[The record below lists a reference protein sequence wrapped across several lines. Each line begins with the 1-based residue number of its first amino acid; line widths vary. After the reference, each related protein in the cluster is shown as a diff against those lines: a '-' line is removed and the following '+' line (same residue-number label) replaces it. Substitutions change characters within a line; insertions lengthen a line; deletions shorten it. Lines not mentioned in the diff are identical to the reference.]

1 LKAHLPIIRSVQ
13 PVAQGSYNSA
23 VMLKVSVNTDKKM
36 KVNNPMLEKAAWSVS
51 SALNNNRILRPNP
64 KT

>member
-1 LKAHLPIIRSVQ
+1 
-13 PVAQGSYNSA
+13 
-23 VMLKVSVNTDKKM
+23 MLKVSVNTDKKM